1 MNFWLD
7 PVNTIIHWLVGIL
20 VHLGM
25 SESLASL
32 LVNFIGIAVYCTL
45 ILMFVF
51 FLIWL
56 ERKLI
61 ARMQDRLGPNRVGP
75 WGIFQPIPDALKIF
89 TKEYI
94 TPVGVDK
101 VIYNLAPVIL
111 VASVMVIWAVVPMAP
126 NWFSAD
132 INVAVLYIVA
142 VGELGILMVMMAGW
156 SSNNRFALLG
166 AFRTAA
172 QLVTYEIPMV
182 LAMLIPVFLSRSM
195 SLGNII
201 QAQNIWYIVLAPV
214 AFVIYFLGSLAEVG
228 RVPFDLLEA
237 ESEIVAGFHIEYS
250 GLKFGMFYVGDFL
263 HAFTISVLGALLFLG
278 GWRGP
283 GAEQIPFLGLIYMVI
298 KTIFVY
304 MLMMIVRGTLPRL
317 RIDQM
322 MSFAWKVMTPVMMSL
337 LVGVVITDRITAGA
351 SIWVR
356 GGAFLV
362 LNFVC
367 AYITLLLLGKY
378 SVPKPKEFSMEDIH
392 EY

>member
-1 MNFWLD
+1 MNFWID

-20 VHLGM
+20 VHLGVG
-25 SESLASL
+25 ESLASL
-32 LVNFIGIAVYCTL
+32 LVNFIGIALYCTL
-45 ILMFVF
+45 LLMFVF

-101 VIYNLAPVIL
+101 VVYNLAPIIL

-156 SSNNRFALLG
+156 SSNNKFALLG

-172 QLVTYEIPMV
+172 QLVSYEIPMV

-195 SLGNII
+195 SLGTII
-201 QAQNIWYIVLAPV
+201 QAQSIWYIVLAPV

-228 RVPFDLLEA
+228 RVPFDLMEA

-322 MSFAWKVMTPVMMSL
+322 MSFAWKVMTPLMMCL

-351 SIWVR
+351 SVWVR
-356 GGAFLV
+356 GGGFLV
-362 LNFVC
+362 LNFIF